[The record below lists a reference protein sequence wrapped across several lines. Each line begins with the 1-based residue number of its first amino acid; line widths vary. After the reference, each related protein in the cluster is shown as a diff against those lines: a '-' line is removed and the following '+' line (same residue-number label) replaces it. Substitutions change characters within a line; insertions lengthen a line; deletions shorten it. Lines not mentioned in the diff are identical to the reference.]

1 MRIFGNRL
9 AEAPMS
15 RIYDEALERFHLKI
29 IGMTHRSI
37 KSASAE
43 FIFPGPSHG
52 VRFGCLVRFHSGS
65 DQQNLG
71 VLRRPLR
78 LNAIEP
84 GTHVK
89 FISDTG
95 ENRIILCLDRDF
107 DIGAGVVTEMRV
119 TIASPAAGCAEDFAA
134 KPFVP

>member
-1 MRIFGNRL
+1 MRLFGNRL

-29 IGMTHRSI
+29 IWMTHRSI

-71 VLRRPLR
+71 VLRRALR
-78 LNAIEP
+78 MKAIEP

-89 FISDTG
+89 VIG
-95 ENRIILCLDRDF
+95 ETAETRIMLCLDRDA
-107 DIGAGVVTEMRV
+107 DIDAAVV
-119 TIASPAAGCAEDFAA
+119 S
-134 KPFVP
+134 